1 MEIDSKPF
9 HNRSQDSAISPLN
22 YPVNY
27 FRNVS
32 AGFDILLHV
41 FQYLKVQ
48 ELTRASRVCR
58 MWNSVANNSILW
70 KTVRMKNSHVNDWKG
85 FVLTLKRN
93 GTTHLDLRKVL
104 MGNQEEAWREFSENI
119 GALDQLI
126 GIDLCRCTSHI
137 VENLFVSNPNLRT
150 INAAAL
156 KDDKINMQ
164 GLSQR
169 EVGLEELRLR
179 SVHNNGMNIH
189 NLDFLA
195 ILNLRH
201 LSLTTVENLHTLLND
216 NVLLSNM
223 TSLESL
229 ELGR

>member
-1 MEIDSKPF
+1 
-9 HNRSQDSAISPLN
+9 
-22 YPVNY
+22 
-27 FRNVS
+27 
-32 AGFDILLHV
+32 
-41 FQYLKVQ
+41 
-48 ELTRASRVCR
+48 
-58 MWNSVANNSILW
+58 MWNSVANNSNLW

-93 GTTHLDLRKVL
+93 GTIHLDLRKVL
-104 MGNQEEAWREFSENI
+104 MGNQEEAWREFSDNI
-119 GALDQLI
+119 GALDQLQ
-126 GIDLCRCTSHI
+126 GIDLCRCTSNI
-137 VENLFVSNPNLRT
+137 VENLFTSNPNLRT

-164 GLSQR
+164 GLNQR

-179 SVHNNGMNIH
+179 SVHNNGMIIF

-195 ILNLRH
+195 LLNVRH